1 MLCQSCGYET
11 QTLYPCMKKCADYHT
26 ILNAGIAF
34 TGLCEQ
40 YTSSAPCFVFT
51 VSSSSSST
59 SSEDTS
65 SSSSHEHEHTSSSSH
80 EHEHTTASTV
90 TITPCKLYLGH
101 SNSYLN

>member
-40 YTSSAPCFVFT
+40 YTSRAPCFVFT
-51 VSSSSSST
+51 VSSSSSS
-59 SSEDTS
+59 STS
-65 SSSSHEHEHTSSSSH
+65 SSSSSSEDSSSSTSSTSSEDSTSSSV
-80 EHEHTTASTV
+80 TV
-90 TITPCKLYLGH
+90 TSRKSYLGH
-101 SNSYLN
+101 SNPC